1 MRAYKAYG
9 YGGKQYLSG
18 GQTKLDKNN
27 DGKITSEDF
36 KMLRKLKEMMEGG
49 KMYENGG
56 MFPGRGER
64 LKDQKYDDAKR
75 GRGVDYKID
84 YMMPT
89 EQQIERQ
96 DGFFSPIP
104 VRGEGGMDR
113 DKVNMPDYL
122 IQLQRQAM
130 NSKDPEDIARFEQK
144 LAEYKNSS
152 EYKEDLERNRSYY
165 EEQDKDLEEAT
176 ARYEGR
182 KAEYDKMREAMRVIM
197 NSRLMD

>member
-1 MRAYKAYG
+1 MRAYKSYG

-27 DGKITSEDF
+27 DGKISAEDF
-36 KMLRKLKEMMEGG
+36 QLLRKLKKMMEGG

-56 MFPGRGER
+56 MFKGRGER
-64 LKDQKYDDAKR
+64 LKNQKYDDAKR
-75 GRGVDYKID
+75 GRGADYNID
-84 YMMPT
+84 YMTPT
-89 EQQIERQ
+89 EEQIGRN
-96 DGFFSPIP
+96 DGFFEPIP

-130 NSKDPEDIARFEQK
+130 NSKDPEDVARFEQE
-144 LAEYKNSS
+144 LAEFKNSP

-165 EEQDKDLEEAT
+165 EMQDKDLEGAT
-176 ARYEGR
+176 ARYKER
-182 KAEYDKMREAMRVIM
+182 KADYDKMREAMRVIM